1 AGGGTLMFRSARYGM
16 ATLLLLT
23 TLLLGLA
30 QERRVESVTIRG
42 LRNISETAVTA
53 ALRLK
58 PGEPFTEANLEAD
71 RRAIEGMGLFSAVR
85 PSVEQ
90 TETGVR
96 VAFDVV
102 ENPLIRE
109 VRFTGN
115 TVVSSE
121 QLLEVIRNKPGFV
134 FNNNLA
140 EPDIRAIR
148 DAYQRAGYIVL
159 PEGYI
164 PPNYETGVLT
174 IALSELRVG
183 QIKVDGNTKTRTNVI
198 LRELR
203 TKPSELF
210 NIPRWQRDLNRLY
223 NTGYFD
229 QITPEE
235 EPVAPGV
242 IDITLRVKERPTGRL
257 NVGFAIDSHRRLIGL
272 AEIFETNFQGTGRT
286 VGVNFQSTGGRNGNS
301 IELLFTEPYLDRHRT
316 TLSVSLYNKLIYRF
330 TSNFFGG
337 GQIDP
342 NLEQRYDE
350 RRRGVTVGVSRPL
363 NDFLTASVGLRTE
376 DVNTNR
382 VATSQGGGFIRQ
394 DGSLT
399 SLTLRGVYNNRDF
412 DLDPAQGQY
421 LALTLEPG
429 ITNVRSAEQQ
439 FLDSG
444 VVRLGRSNFLRG
456 SVDYRLYYSPEG
468 RRTQPDEQRQVFA
481 IRAYYGTV
489 SGSVPFF
496 EQFFIGGAET
506 LRGYSEDRFWG
517 KNAALLSLEYRR
529 PIEKAFTAVFFVD
542 IGHAW
547 GGYPSVNE
555 FTQSRA
561 FQPQVGYGLGIRVR
575 TPLGPLRIDYGIG
588 REGGRTHFSVGQV
601 F

>member
-1 AGGGTLMFRSARYGM
+1 MFIGTVRRYGM
-16 ATLLLLT
+16 ASLILCLS
-23 TLLLGLA
+23 LLLGFA
-30 QERRVESVTIRG
+30 QERRVESVVIRG

-58 PGEPFTEANLEAD
+58 PGEPFTEAALESD
-71 RRAIEGMGLFSAVR
+71 RRTIDGMGLFSAVR

-96 VAFDVV
+96 VTFDVV
-102 ENPLIRE
+102 ENPLVRE
-109 VRFTGN
+109 VRFVGN
-115 TVVSSE
+115 TVLTPE

-134 FNNNLA
+134 FNANLA
-140 EPDIRAIR
+140 ESDIRAIR

-159 PEGYI
+159 PEGYTA
-164 PPNYETGVLT
+164 PDYETGVLT

-183 QIKVDGNTKTRTNVI
+183 QIKVEGNAKTRTSVI

-203 TKPSELF
+203 TKSGDLF
-210 NIPRWQRDLNRLY
+210 NINRWQRDINRLY

-229 QITPEE
+229 QIIPEDSLA
-235 EPVAPGV
+235 APGV
-242 IDITLRVKERPTGRL
+242 IDFTLQVKERPTGRL

-272 AEIFETNFQGTGRT
+272 AEIFETNFRGTGRT

-316 TLSVSLYNKLIYRF
+316 TLSVSLYNKLVYRF
-330 TSNFFGG
+330 TSNFFG

-350 RRRGVTVGVSRPL
+350 RRRGATVGLSRPL
-363 NDFLTASVGLRTE
+363 NDFITASLGLRAE
-376 DVNTNR
+376 DVTTNR
-382 VATSQGGGFIRQ
+382 VATTAGGGFIRQ
-394 DGSLT
+394 DGSLF
-399 SLTLRGVYNNRDF
+399 SIALRGVYNNRDF

-429 ITNVRSAEQQ
+429 VSNIRSAEQE
-439 FLDSG
+439 FLDLG
-444 VVRLGRSNFLRG
+444 VVRLGRSNFVR
-456 SVDYRLYYSPEG
+456 SSIDYRLFYSPQG
-468 RRTQPDEQRQVFA
+468 RRTQPDDKRQVFA
-481 IRAYYGTV
+481 IRAYYGTIT
-489 SGSVPFF
+489 GTVPFF

-517 KNAALLSLEYRR
+517 KNALLFSLEFRQ
-529 PIEKAFTAVFFVD
+529 PIEKAFTAVFFID
-542 IGHAW
+542 AGHAW
-547 GGYPSVNE
+547 NGYPTVNE
-555 FTQSRA
+555 FTQSRTLNL
-561 FQPQVGYGLGIRVR
+561 QVGYGLGIRVR

-588 REGGRTHFSVGQV
+588 RDGGRTHFSVGQV

>member
-1 AGGGTLMFRSARYGM
+1 MFRSTLSRYGM

-23 TLLLGLA
+23 TLLIGLA

-42 LRNISETAVTA
+42 LRNISEAAVTT

-58 PGEPFTEANLEAD
+58 PGEPYTEANLEAD
-71 RRAIEGMGLFSAVR
+71 RRTIEGMGLFSAVR

-96 VAFDVV
+96 VVFDVV

-115 TVVSSE
+115 TVVSNE
-121 QLLEVIRNKPGFV
+121 QLLEAIRNKPGFV
-134 FNNNLA
+134 FNTNLA

-148 DAYQRAGYIVL
+148 EAYQRAGYIVL

-164 PPNYETGVLT
+164 PPDYETGVLT

-183 QIKVDGNTKTRTNVI
+183 QIKVEGNSKTRTNVI
-198 LRELR
+198 MRELR
-203 TKPSELF
+203 TKPGELF
-210 NIPRWQRDLNRLY
+210 NLTRWQRDINRLY

-229 QITPEE
+229 LITPEE
-235 EPVAPGV
+235 EPAASGV
-242 IDITLRVKERPTGRL
+242 IDITLQVKERPTGRL

-272 AEIFETNFQGTGRT
+272 AEIYETNFQGTGRT
-286 VGVNFQSTGGRNGNS
+286 VGVNFQSTGGRSGNS
-301 IELLFTEPYLDRHRT
+301 IELLFTEPHLDRHRT
-316 TLSVSLYNKLIYRF
+316 TLSVSLYDKLIYRF

-350 RRRGVTVGVSRPL
+350 RRRGATVGLSRPFG
-363 NDFLTASVGLRTE
+363 DFITASLGLRAE

-382 VATSQGGGFIRQ
+382 VATSQGGEFIRQ

-399 SLTLRGVYNNRDF
+399 SFTLRGVYSNRDF
-412 DLDPAQGQY
+412 DLDPAMGQF
-421 LALTLEPG
+421 LAVTVEPG
-429 ITNVRSAEQQ
+429 ITNIRSSEQQ
-439 FLDSG
+439 FIDSG
-444 VVRLGRSNFLRG
+444 VVRLGRSNFLR
-456 SVDYRLYYSPEG
+456 SSIDYRIFYSPQG
-468 RRTQPDEQRQVFA
+468 RRTQPDDRRQVFA
-481 IRAYYGTV
+481 FRAYYGTV

-517 KNAALLSLEYRR
+517 KNALLFSFEFRQ

-542 IGHAW
+542 AGHAW
-547 GGYPSVNE
+547 GGYPTVNE
-555 FTQSRA
+555 FTQSRTLNL
-561 FQPQVGYGLGIRVR
+561 QVGYGLGIRVR

-588 REGGRTHFSVGQV
+588 RDGGRTHFSVGQV